1 MPATATVESQPS
13 AAPSSVRRI
22 RCQRHAPPTSSSLLS
37 AQSQAL
43 ANAAAA
49 LGSDGESASPARE
62 AKKRKAFPEVH
73 IPSRPGLKNSPGSSD
88 EVSALKASGGF
99 GGAAGGASGGG
110 PPSIGGPPSDGGL
123 DSPWRLLNDKGALTS
138 MPSFGAGTPMQLSS
152 LMPQAQQSPGGIL
165 PDMGDMDNTSGLQ
178 SISGWCASKLYPTVS
193 YRPGKAAAAGSDSLV
208 GARGLGRSNS
218 PGMPNSDPRS
228 LGSLGSGKGSL
239 SNLMSPPLGS
249 PPSPLLSAD
258 RQKMSTVPHGCVV
271 RCAGSAGAPGRLSD
285 LLPPSSAS
293 AKRSPP
299 GLPAGAGR
307 SPPHPPP
314 LPGAGRSPPHPPP
327 LPSSSGAPKT
337 FHL

>member
-1 MPATATVESQPS
+1 MLAKTNGRVINERKAKGEMPATATVESQPS

-22 RCQRHAPPTSSSLLS
+22 RAANVAPPTSSSLLS

-99 GGAAGGASGGG
+99 GAAAGGASGGG

-178 SISGWCASKLYPTVS
+178 SISGW
-193 YRPGKAAAAGSDSLV
+193 
-208 GARGLGRSNS
+208 SNS

-239 SNLMSPPLGS
+239 SNLMSPPLGNPS
-249 PPSPLLSAD
+249 SPLSC
-258 RQKMSTVPHGCVV
+258 R
-271 RCAGSAGAPGRLSD
+271 
-285 LLPPSSAS
+285 
-293 AKRSPP
+293 
-299 GLPAGAGR
+299 
-307 SPPHPPP
+307 
-314 LPGAGRSPPHPPP
+314 
-327 LPSSSGAPKT
+327 
-337 FHL
+337 

>member
-1 MPATATVESQPS
+1 MLAKTNGRVINERKAKGEMPATATVESQPS

-22 RCQRHAPPTSSSLLS
+22 RAANVAPPTSSSLLS

-99 GGAAGGASGGG
+99 GAAAGGASGGG

-178 SISGWCASKLYPTVS
+178 SISGWCASYL
-193 YRPGKAAAAGSDSLV
+193 AAGCRLLPDLTRFLR
-208 GARGLGRSNS
+208 AWLGRSNS

-239 SNLMSPPLGS
+239 SNLMSPPLGN
-249 PPSPLLSAD
+249 PPAPFLSC
-258 RQKMSTVPHGCVV
+258 R
-271 RCAGSAGAPGRLSD
+271 
-285 LLPPSSAS
+285 
-293 AKRSPP
+293 
-299 GLPAGAGR
+299 
-307 SPPHPPP
+307 
-314 LPGAGRSPPHPPP
+314 
-327 LPSSSGAPKT
+327 
-337 FHL
+337 